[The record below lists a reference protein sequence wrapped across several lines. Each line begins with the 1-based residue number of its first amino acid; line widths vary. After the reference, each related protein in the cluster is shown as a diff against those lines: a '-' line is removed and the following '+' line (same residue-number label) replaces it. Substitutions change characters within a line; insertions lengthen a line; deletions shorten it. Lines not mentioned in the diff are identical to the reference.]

1 MRHSEDMR
9 TSTALTATTWVGGA
23 GLAAAGVTVVLSIL
37 GHELLGS
44 SGPVL
49 TQAQVRADLA
59 QPAPAPAPARA
70 GAAASH
76 PAVPP
81 GAWTAREFGAG
92 TIFAACVGGQAT
104 LTDWI
109 PAQGYR
115 TAGFAAGPA
124 AAASVRF
131 ASASATLVVTVTCP
145 HDRPSFSTAP
155 AAPPAAAPTPAPPA
169 SPPASGRPA
178 ATITPPP
185 ADQGGHG
192 GGQGSGGGHG
202 GGSGHGHGDG

>member
-1 MRHSEDMR
+1 MRHSEEMR
-9 TSTALTATTWVGGA
+9 TSTALTATTWVAGA

-59 QPAPAPAPARA
+59 QPAPAPARA
-70 GAAASH
+70 GAAASR

-124 AAASVRF
+124 TAASVRF
-131 ASASATLVVTVTCP
+131 ASAAATLVVTVTCP

-169 SPPASGRPA
+169 SPA
-178 ATITPPP
+178 ATVTPPA

-192 GGQGSGGGHG
+192 GGKGTGGGHG
-202 GGSGHGHGDG
+202 GGGGHGHGDG